1 MPETSKKRRNRRKI
15 PNAMLIA
22 EDTPIALRIF
32 RLSGSHIPGKNKH
45 SHNDSAIGYIGCP
58 ADCNRFF

>member
-1 MPETSKKRRNRRKI
+1 MFIE
-15 PNAMLIA
+15 

-32 RLSGSHIPGKNKH
+32 PLSGSHIPGKNKH
-45 SHNDSAIGYIGCP
+45 SHNYSAIGYIGCP